1 MTGLKEMGE
10 MPVVAVNVAEAASI
24 RNTYLNLRAELWFTM
39 RDWLMRRDCRLPE
52 DEHLYAEL
60 IAPQFDYNSPAARCG
75 SRLKR
80 KCRGAKSP
88 DRADALALTFASAG
102 AVFNGTAGK
111 GWTSEL
117 QSRVKR
123 FI

>member
-1 MTGLKEMGE
+1 M
-10 MPVVAVNVAEAASI
+10 
-24 RNTYLNLRAELWFTM
+24 RAELWFTM

-60 IAPQFDYNSPAARCG
+60 ITPQFDYNSSG
-75 SRLKR
+75 KVRLESKDKMR
-80 KCRGAKSP
+80 RRGAKSP

-102 AVFNGTAGK
+102 AVFNGAAGK